1 MRTLIL
7 SRLSQLVLV
16 LLAVTFLSFSAMNV
30 LGDPLFNIIGPLAE
44 LDCDAVARGEIG
56 STSSSLDATRTDCEI
71 VAEVKAE
78 FRLDEPL
85 LKRYVLWLGDSV
97 RGDFGTS
104 FASEGVPVSEILKN
118 KLPASI
124 KLMIYAE
131 VIALSLAI
139 PLGVVAGLA
148 ITAVLWLVMRA
159 EEQAGSRAAEL
170 EGSAGF
176 DPDDAMLA
184 VPVAVLLGWG
194 TELIIAA
201 AFGAS
206 LFAVFFFF
214 KFGRFYRSIDII

>member
-1 MRTLIL
+1 LGVRTISHNTWIHRFVTIGVRPLVNTGITPNQITTLRLASGIGAAGCFAIGEELWSIIGSGVFVLSMLLDRADGIL
-7 SRLSQLVLV
+7 ARLSGKTSAAGHKFDLIADSLSNSLAFVGIGIGLRHS
-16 LLAVTFLSFSAMNV
+16 LL
-30 LGDPLFNIIGPLAE
+30 
-44 LDCDAVARGEIG
+44 GE
-56 STSSSLDATRTDCEI
+56 
-71 VAEVKAE
+71 
-78 FRLDEPL
+78 
-85 LKRYVLWLGDSV
+85 
-97 RGDFGTS
+97 
-104 FASEGVPVSEILKN
+104 
-118 KLPASI
+118 
-124 KLMIYAE
+124 
-131 VIALSLAI
+131 LAI

-214 KFGRFYRSIDII
+214 KFRHFLGR